1 MNSYDKKINQLIKLY
16 NQAEK
21 RLIKIIT
28 TKKIK
33 GQVADFYESL
43 LKQVKVELAKLQI
56 QSINLSKDIVDNLY
70 KEAYMS

>member
-1 MNSYDKKINQLIKLY
+1 MEKKMIQMNSYDKKINQLIKLY

-33 GQVADFYESL
+33 GPL
-43 LKQVKVELAKLQI
+43 
-56 QSINLSKDIVDNLY
+56 
-70 KEAYMS
+70 